1 MFDRNL
7 NNLKNSDKEIYD
19 AVELEVT
26 RQHEHV
32 ELIASENYASPAV
45 MEAQGSQLTNKY
57 AEGYHGKRYYGGC
70 EFVDIAERLAIERA
84 CKLFGVD
91 YANVQPHSGSQANAA
106 VYNALLKPGDT
117 VLGMD
122 LGAGGHLTHG
132 SKVNFSGKIYNSVQY
147 GLNEVGDIDY
157 DQVAQLTKEHKP
169 KMIIAGFSAF
179 SGTLNW
185 AKFREIADSVD
196 AILMA
201 DIAHVAGLV
210 VTGLYPNPFPFV
222 DVATSTTHKT
232 LRGPRGGLILCN
244 NNPDLAKKLNSA
256 IFPGIQGGP
265 LMHVIAAKA
274 VAFKE
279 ALDPSFVAYQTQVLK
294 NAKVLE
300 RVLKERSIN
309 IISGG
314 TQNHL
319 LLLDI
324 TSTEFSGKEAEAALG
339 RANITVNKNSI
350 PNDPRSPF
358 VTSGLRIGS
367 PAITTRGF
375 KEAQCELV
383 ANLFAD
389 VVFNCGN
396 EQVEKE
402 VAQKI
407 LELCDKFP
415 VYK

>member
-1 MFDRNL
+1 MFSYTQ
-7 NNLKNSDKEIYD
+7 NNLKNTDKELFQ
-19 AVELEVT
+19 AMELEVK

-70 EFVDIAERLAIERA
+70 EFVDIAEKLAIDRA
-84 CKLFGVD
+84 KELFGVD

-106 VYNALLKPGDT
+106 IYMSLVKPGDT
-117 VLGMD
+117 ILGMD
-122 LGAGGHLTHG
+122 LNAGGHLTHG
-132 SKVNFSGKIYNSVQY
+132 CKVNFSGKHYNIVQY
-147 GLNEVGDIDY
+147 GLNEQGDVDY
-157 DQVAQLTKEHKP
+157 DQVEALAKEHKP

-179 SGTLNW
+179 SGILDW
-185 AKFREIADSVD
+185 ERFRKIADMID
-196 AILMA
+196 AVLWA

-210 VTGLYPNPFPFV
+210 ATGLYPNPFPHV
-222 DVATSTTHKT
+222 HVATTTTHKT
-232 LRGPRGGLILCN
+232 LRGPRGGMILAN
-244 NNPDLAKKLNSA
+244 GDPELAKKLQSA

-265 LMHVIAAKA
+265 LMHIIAAKA

-279 ALDPSFVAYQTQVLK
+279 ALDPSFKDYQVQVLK
-294 NAKVLE
+294 NAKALEEVLIE
-300 RVLKERSIN
+300 RNIT

-324 TSTEFSGKEAEAALG
+324 TNTGFSGKAAETALG

-350 PNDPRSPF
+350 PNDKRSPF

-375 KEAQCELV
+375 KEKETKII
-383 ANLFAD
+383 ANLLAD
-389 VVFNCGN
+389 VIFNCGN
-396 EQVEKE
+396 EEIEKS
-402 VAQKI
+402 VAAKI
-407 LELCDKFP
+407 LNLCNNFP

>member
-1 MFDRNL
+1 MFSFEKNS
-7 NNLKNSDKEIYD
+7 LKNTDKEIFN
-19 AVELEVT
+19 AIQLEIK

-70 EFVDIAERLAIERA
+70 EFVDIAEKLAIERA
-84 CKLFGVD
+84 QKLFGVD

-106 VYNALLKPGDT
+106 IYNAILKPGDT

-132 SKVNFSGKIYNSVQY
+132 SKVNFSGKIYNSIQY
-147 GLNEVGDIDY
+147 GLDENGDINY
-157 DQVAQLTKEHKP
+157 EQVTQLVKEHNP

-179 SGTLNW
+179 SGIINW
-185 AKFREIADSVD
+185 QKFREIADSLDTV
-196 AILMA
+196 LMA

-210 VTGLYPNPFPFV
+210 AAGVYPNPFPYV
-222 DVATSTTHKT
+222 DVATTTTHKT

-244 NNPDLAKKLNSA
+244 KNPELAKKFQAA

-279 ALDPSFVAYQTQVLK
+279 ALEPSFVCYQNQVLK
-294 NAKVLE
+294 NAKAME
-300 RVLKERSIN
+300 KVLKERGIN

-314 TQNHL
+314 TSNHL

-324 TSTEFSGKEAEAALG
+324 TNTGFSGKEAEAALG
-339 RANITVNKNSI
+339 RAKITVNKNSI

-375 KEAQCELV
+375 KENECELV
-383 ANLFAD
+383 ANLLAD
-389 VVFNCGN
+389 VV
-396 EQVEKE
+396 
-402 VAQKI
+402 
-407 LELCDKFP
+407 
-415 VYK
+415 